1 MNFFLLFEENRVLYF
16 LINKKKMKSI
26 FQLFLLFLC
35 IISVISFKLSAQH
48 KLHSSEKNVMLQSG
62 DRIDGRYRLVEKT
75 NELTCPK
82 MNEEW

>member
-1 MNFFLLFEENRVLYF
+1 
-16 LINKKKMKSI
+16 MKSI
-26 FQLFLLFLC
+26 FQLFLLLLC
-35 IISVISFKLSAQH
+35 ICSAISFKLSLQH
-48 KLHSSEKNVMLQSG
+48 KLHSSEKNIMLQSG

>member
-1 MNFFLLFEENRVLYF
+1 
-16 LINKKKMKSI
+16 MKPI

-35 IISVISFKLSAQH
+35 TISTISLKLTSQH
-48 KLHSSEKNVMLQSG
+48 KLHSSEKNIMLQSG